1 LSPRWQLGFCSR
13 GWKVATLPAAVLS
26 GSMAVFLVDLLR
38 LDGSKNVLL
47 NRFVETPLGTL
58 GDPWGTLQE
67 TLGGPLGDHWGD
79 PWGTLGGPLGPLR
92 SRMQQVSNETTNNQ
106 DMFAGKAWNVITVFS
121 SGDIKKPWFI
131 LIKNSKVKSLS
142 QQANKYEVMAR

>member
-1 LSPRWQLGFCSR
+1 M
-13 GWKVATLPAAVLS
+13 ATLPAAVLS

-58 GDPWGTLQE
+58 GDPWGTL
-67 TLGGPLGDHWGD
+67 GGPFKKPLED
-79 PWGTLGGPLGPLR
+79 PWGTIGGTLGGPLGPLR

-121 SGDIKKPWFI
+121 SGDIKKP
-131 LIKNSKVKSLS
+131 
-142 QQANKYEVMAR
+142 